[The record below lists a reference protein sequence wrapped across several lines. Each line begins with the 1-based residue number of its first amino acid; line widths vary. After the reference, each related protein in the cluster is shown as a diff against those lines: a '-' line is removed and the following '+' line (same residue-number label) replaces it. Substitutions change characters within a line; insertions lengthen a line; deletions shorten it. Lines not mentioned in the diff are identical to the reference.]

1 VKGVKLEWTRNFS
14 FYPFQWGIKPERKKT
29 MTEYELKKLLSSDKL
44 FQLDKILYKYRKDTQ
59 TTYDIFE
66 ILEILLH
73 ERNIKKDVLILENKH
88 ARLCSWVFD
97 LERKKN
103 ELEEEVNG
111 LEKQLVSF
119 YEKRIEQ
126 LKKNLKK
133 EKK

>member
-1 VKGVKLEWTRNFS
+1 
-14 FYPFQWGIKPERKKT
+14 